1 MSKRVLT
8 GAGVWAL
15 AVLGG
20 YLLDPILGTAVLV
33 FGGIL
38 LVVSFLGS
46 TGGSTT
52 FEERELARARKRAA
66 AREANK
72 GKRAKDK
79 LRYEAEQARK
89 AKRAAKRSAK
99 TG

>member
-8 GAGVWAL
+8 GAGVWVL

-46 TGGSTT
+46 TGRSTT

-66 AREANK
+66 AREANA